1 MIALPLLLLAS
12 AVAVGSNVSRDGG
25 DKISGD
31 STAPTAGHAQRSGA
45 GAAPAPG
52 VFVPRAKISA
62 DKPVSVPT
70 DI

>member
-12 AVAVGSNVSRDGG
+12 AVAVGSNVSRDIG

-31 STAPTAGHAQRSGA
+31 STAPTARHAQRSDT

-52 VFVPRAKISA
+52 VFVPRAEISA
-62 DKPVSVPT
+62 DKPVSFPS

>member
-12 AVAVGSNVSRDGG
+12 AVAVGSNVARDSGN
-25 DKISGD
+25 KFSGD
-31 STAPTAGHAQRSGA
+31 STAPTAGHAQRRDA

-62 DKPVSVPT
+62 DKPVSFPT